1 MKKFA
6 LVILSLIAALTSVAA
21 KPLAD
26 EHLKGSFAWG
36 AEAGGSVDMT
46 GHDMSAV
53 DIGAFFGYKRGWI
66 NFAGAGVSV
75 EFPVSSSSRF
85 YNFFA
90 DFRTNFRNEPS
101 LIFVLLRGGVTE
113 SYLSNNEHHTGFY
126 GSGGIGINL
135 ARSSKFTSYISM
147 AYTYSGRK
155 HILEN
160 ATTEKN
166 KHISAVTFKIGICF

>member
-1 MKKFA
+1 MKKLA
-6 LVILSLIAALTSVAA
+6 IIILSMTAALSSFAG
-21 KPLAD
+21 KPVAD
-26 EHLKGSFAWG
+26 EQLKGSFAWG
-36 AEAGGSVDMT
+36 ADAGASVDMT

-101 LIFVLLRGGVTE
+101 LFFVLLRGGVTE
-113 SYLSNNEHHTGFY
+113 SYLSDNEHHTGFY

-135 ARSSKFTSYISM
+135 AQSSKFTSYISM

-155 HILEN
+155 PILDN
-160 ATTEKN
+160 ATGEKS
-166 KHISAVTFKIGICF
+166 KHMSAVTFKIGISF